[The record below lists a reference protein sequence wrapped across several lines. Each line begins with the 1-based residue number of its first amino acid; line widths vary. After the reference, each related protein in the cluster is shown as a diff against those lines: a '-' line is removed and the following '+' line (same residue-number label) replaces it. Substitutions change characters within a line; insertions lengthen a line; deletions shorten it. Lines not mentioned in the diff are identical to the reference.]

1 MPASSLSLRSASR
14 RMGAEGS
21 EIREQLIDIAERMIA
36 EDGCDAI
43 TARRLSEQLGL
54 KRQIV
59 HYYFH
64 SIEDLIIAVIRRQ
77 GDRLRIRLKAS
88 LENGETPESLWQPGS
103 SSPATVFE
111 FMARATRRKPI
122 RDEISRYLTE
132 FRKMRVEALAKTL
145 SPCGMKPVVPPV
157 VVATIL
163 TAVGQALAL
172 EEGIDVNLGHEETR
186 RYIENWLTAIEKGEQ
201 GLPGVGND

>member
-1 MPASSLSLRSASR
+1 MSTSANRASNR
-14 RMGAEGS
+14 RRGVEGS
-21 EIREQLIDIAERMIA
+21 ETRQQLVEVAERIIAEK
-36 EDGCDAI
+36 GCDAV

-54 KRQIV
+54 KRQII

-77 GDRLRIRLKAS
+77 GDRLRDRLKAS
-88 LENGETPESLWQPGS
+88 LDHGETPESLWQPGS
-103 SSPATVFE
+103 SSPAAVFE

-122 RDEISRYLTE
+122 RDEISRYLME
-132 FRKMRVEALAKTL
+132 FRLMRAEALAQQL
-145 SPCGMKPVVPPV
+145 NHRGVQPAVPPI

-172 EEGIDVNLGHEETR
+172 EEGIDVTVGHDETR
-186 RYIENWLTAIEKGEQ
+186 HYIENWLSEIEKGGS
-201 GLPGVGND
+201 GLPRTC

>member
-1 MPASSLSLRSASR
+1 
-14 RMGAEGS
+14 MGVEGS
-21 EIREQLIDIAERMIA
+21 ETREQLIDVAERMIA
-36 EDGCDAI
+36 EEGCDAV

-77 GDRLRIRLKAS
+77 GDRLGNRIKAS
-88 LENGETPESLWQPGS
+88 LEDGETPESLWQPGS
-103 SSPATVFE
+103 SSAAAVFE

-122 RDEISRYLTE
+122 RDEISRYLIE
-132 FRKMRVEALAKTL
+132 FRKMRAEALAKTL
-145 SPCGMKPVVPPV
+145 SLRGIEPTVPPV

-172 EEGIDVNLGHEETR
+172 EEGIDVSLGHEETR
-186 RYIENWLTAIEKGEQ
+186 RYIESWLSAIEKGGQ
-201 GLPGVGND
+201 GLPG

>member
-1 MPASSLSLRSASR
+1 MPASFVIDRSIGR

-21 EIREQLIDIAERMIA
+21 ETREALIDVAERMIA
-36 EDGCDAI
+36 AEGCDAV

-64 SIEDLIIAVIRRQ
+64 SVEDLLIAVIRRQ
-77 GDRLRIRLKAS
+77 GDRLRDRIKAS

-103 SSPATVFE
+103 NSAATVFE

-122 RDEISRYLTE
+122 RDEIRRYLTE
-132 FRKMRVEALAKTL
+132 FRMMRAEALAKAL
-145 SPCGMKPVVPPV
+145 SRGGVEPAVPPV

-163 TAVGQALAL
+163 TAVSQTLAL
-172 EEGIDVNLGHEETR
+172 EEGIDVSLGHDETR
-186 RYIENWLTAIEKGEQ
+186 RYIEHWLSAIEKGKP
-201 GLPGVGND
+201 GLPG